1 MELSEFLELI
11 LGIRII
17 PMGIIGI
24 LRINSRI
31 PRIPKIPETE
41 LPGNAGQARISQ

>member
-11 LGIRII
+11 LGFRII
-17 PMGIIGI
+17 PIGITGI

-31 PRIPKIPETE
+31 LRIPKIPETE